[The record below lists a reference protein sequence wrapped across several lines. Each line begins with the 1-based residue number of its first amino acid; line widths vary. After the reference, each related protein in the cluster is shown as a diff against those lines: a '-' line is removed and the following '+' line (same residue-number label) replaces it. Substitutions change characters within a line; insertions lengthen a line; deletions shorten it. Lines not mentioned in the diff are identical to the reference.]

1 MNERQLIAGGLL
13 LGALLGT
20 VALRQVALSQ
30 GAVLGLDHVDVL
42 VIGLA
47 ISALTMKRAIAQ

>member
-1 MNERQLIAGGLL
+1 L